1 MIYTPHPYQDFATT
15 HIIENPFSGLF
26 LDMGL
31 GKTVSTLTAIDQLI
45 NDYFEI
51 NKVLVIAPLRV
62 AQDTWTTESKKW
74 DHLKHLRLSVV
85 LGSERERKEA
95 LQAKADIYVINREN
109 VAWLVGY
116 YQSAFPFDMVVIDE
130 LSSFKSAKAIRF
142 KSLRMVRPKVRRVVG
157 LTGTPAPNGLIDLW
171 PQLFLLDQG
180 VRLGKTITGYRERYF
195 TPGKRNGAVVFDYKL
210 RAESEQL
217 IYDKIGD
224 ICISMKA
231 KDYLSLPERINRTI
245 EINLPANIQKKYDE
259 FERDQVLALEDS
271 EDISAIN
278 AAALSTKLRQFANGA
293 IYDDQKNWHEV
304 HDIKLEALSEIV
316 EAANGQPVLI
326 FYSFI
331 HDLERISK
339 TLKSYKPRQL
349 KSSEDIADWNAGK
362 ISVLLAHP
370 ASAGHGLNLQAGGN
384 NIIWFGLNWS
394 LELYQQA
401 NARLDR
407 QGQIKPVIV
416 HHLVVVDTI
425 DTKVFSVL
433 DGKAETQDALM
444 QAVRAIIKKHK
455 SKNTHPSHD
464 ILYDCPNSV
473 DIPTDY

>member
-1 MIYTPHPYQDFATT
+1 MIYTPHPYQNFATE
-15 HIIENPFSGLF
+15 HVLKNPYSGLF

-31 GKTVSTLTAIDQLI
+31 GKTVSTLTAIDLLMF
-45 NDYFEI
+45 DTCEV

-62 AQDTWTTESKKW
+62 AQDTWTNESNKW

-95 LQAKADIYVINREN
+95 LQAKADVYVINREN

-142 KSLRMVRPKVRRVVG
+142 KSLRMVRPKVKRVVG

-180 VRLGKTITGYRERYF
+180 ERLGKTITGYRERYF
-195 TPGKRNGAVVFDYKL
+195 TPGRRNGAVVFDCKL
-210 RAESEQL
+210 RTESEQA
-217 IYDKIGD
+217 IYNKISD
-224 ICISMKA
+224 LCISMKA
-231 KDYLSLPERINRTI
+231 KDYLSLPERINLTI
-245 EINLPANIQKKYDE
+245 EVKFPAALQNKYDE

-293 IYDDQKNWHEV
+293 IYDEQKNWHEV
-304 HDIKLEALSEIV
+304 HGLKIEALEELV
-316 EAANGQPVLI
+316 EEANGQPVLI
-326 FYSFI
+326 FYSFR

-339 TLKSYKPRQL
+339 ALKTYKPRTL
-349 KSSEDIADWNAGK
+349 NSAADIADWNAGK
-362 ISVLLAHP
+362 IQVLLAHP

-384 NIIWFGLNWS
+384 IVIWFGLNWS

-401 NARLDR
+401 NARLYR
-407 QGQIKPVIV
+407 QGQLKPVTIY
-416 HHLVVVDTI
+416 HLVMVDTI
-425 DTKVFSVL
+425 DTKVFNVL

-444 QAVRAIIKKHK
+444 QAVRAIIKKYK
-455 SKNTHPSHD
+455 K
-464 ILYDCPNSV
+464 
-473 DIPTDY
+473 

>member
-1 MIYTPHPYQDFATT
+1 MRYIPHPYQDFATE
-15 HIIENPFSGLF
+15 HVINNPEAGLF

-31 GKTVSTLTAIDQLI
+31 GKTVSTLTAVDRLM

-51 NKVLVIAPLRV
+51 DKVLVIAPKRV
-62 AQDTWTTESKKW
+62 AEDTWTTESAKW

-95 LQAKADIYVINREN
+95 LKAKADIYVINREN

-116 YQSAFPFDMVVIDE
+116 YQSAFPFDMIVIDE

-142 KSLRMVRPKVRRVVG
+142 KSLRMIRPKVKRVVG

-171 PQLFLLDQG
+171 PQLYLLDQG
-180 VRLGKTITGYRERYF
+180 TRLGKTITGYRERYF
-195 TPGKRNGAVVFDYKL
+195 TSGRRNGQVIFNYNLK
-210 RAESEQL
+210 AESEKA

-231 KDYLSLPERINRTI
+231 KDYLSLPERINHTI
-245 EINLPANIQKKYDE
+245 EVKLPKEIQDRYDE
-259 FERDQVLALEDS
+259 FEKQQVLSILESDT
-271 EDISAIN
+271 DISAVN

-293 IYDDQKNWHEV
+293 VYDSEKNYHVV
-304 HDIKLEALSEIV
+304 HDEKLEALEEVV

-326 FYSFI
+326 FYSFQ
-331 HDLERISK
+331 HDLERIQK
-339 TLKSYKPRQL
+339 RLKAYKPRIL
-349 KSSEDIADWNAGK
+349 EGASDIEEWNAGK
-362 ISVLLAHP
+362 IQVLLAHP

-384 NIIWFGLNWS
+384 IVVWFGLNWS

-407 QGQIKPVIV
+407 QGQIKPVIIY
-416 HHLVVVDTI
+416 HLITVSTI
-425 DTKVFSVL
+425 DQKVFL
-433 DGKAETQDALM
+433 ALEGKAEGQEALLN
-444 QAVRAIIKKHK
+444 AVKAIIKKYRAER
-455 SKNTHPSHD
+455 N
-464 ILYDCPNSV
+464 
-473 DIPTDY
+473 